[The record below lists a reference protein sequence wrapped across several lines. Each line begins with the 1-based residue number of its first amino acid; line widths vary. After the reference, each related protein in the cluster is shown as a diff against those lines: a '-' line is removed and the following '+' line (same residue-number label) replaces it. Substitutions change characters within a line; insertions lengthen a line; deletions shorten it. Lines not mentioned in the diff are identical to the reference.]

1 MAQSWDLNESLNYKF
16 RIQHQ
21 PKKILMDTSA
31 THFDEA
37 TVKDGESPFTG
48 RNGVGAPKDEY
59 RRDKK
64 DVSLAALLSEIQ
76 KTADFPLAEARTL
89 PSEAYTSK
97 EMLDWEVENVLGAG
111 WICLAH
117 RSQIPNPGDFI
128 NLDTLGEPLIIVHG
142 KDGEIRILSRVCP
155 HRAMDIMP
163 PGFGYDGHGP
173 ADRRTGRECGH
184 TRLFLC
190 PYHHWSFELDGT
202 LKGCPEMHK
211 AEGFCREETALKSF
225 RCEVWNGFVFLN
237 LSGDAASV
245 AAQYGEL
252 GHDLAGWEAANMKVV
267 VEKTW
272 ECDFNWKVLVEN
284 FMESYHHLGAHCKTL
299 QLTMPAKGTWT
310 EQERSHSMRVN
321 LPYKESIPTSSE
333 NDFPPI
339 PTLDQEHYH
348 QMAVY
353 LGYPSFLTFTG
364 PDRLFWYRIEPISPS
379 KSRLVTSL
387 LLNDTALADPKYP
400 EKLAV
405 AEKML
410 IDFHL
415 EDMEVCTAVQRGF
428 YATGYQRGRLSHLE
442 MPIWLIQRYLAA
454 RARGTYPCMD
464 RPVAP
469 SQK

>member
-1 MAQSWDLNESLNYKF
+1 MST
-16 RIQHQ
+16 
-21 PKKILMDTSA
+21 DTSA
-31 THFDEA
+31 THFAEA
-37 TVKDGESPFTG
+37 TVKAGAAPLTG
-48 RNGVGAPKDEY
+48 RNGVGTSTEEY

-64 DVSLAALLSEIQ
+64 KISLSALLREIQ
-76 KTADFPLAEARTL
+76 EVADLPLSEGRTL
-89 PSEAYTSK
+89 PSETYTSK
-97 EMLDWEVENVLGAG
+97 EMLDWEVENVLGAD

-117 RSQIPNPGDFI
+117 CSQIPNPGDFI
-128 NLDTLGEPLIIVHG
+128 NLDVLGEPLIVVHG
-142 KDGEIRILSRVCP
+142 KDDEIRILSRVCP
-155 HRAMDIMP
+155 HRGMDIMP

-173 ADRRTGRECGH
+173 ADRREGRECGH

-202 LKGCPEMHK
+202 LKGCPEMQK
-211 AEGFCREETALKSF
+211 AEGFHRDETTLKPF
-225 RCEVWNGFVFLN
+225 RCEVWHGFVFLN
-237 LSGDAASV
+237 LSGDAGPV
-245 AAQYGEL
+245 AEQYEKL
-252 GHDLAGWEAANMKVV
+252 GRDLAGWDTSRMKVV
-267 VEKTW
+267 IEKTW
-272 ECDFNWKVLVEN
+272 DCDFNWKVLVEN

-310 EQERSHSMRVN
+310 EEERSHSMRVN
-321 LPYKESIPTSSE
+321 LPYKESAVTSSE
-333 NDFPPI
+333 ADFALI
-339 PTLDQEHYH
+339 LTLDPEHYH

-364 PDRLFWYRIEPISPS
+364 PDRLFWYRIEPISPD

-387 LLNDTALADPKYP
+387 LLNNEALADPQYA

-428 YATGYQRGRLSHLE
+428 HASGYQRGRLSHLE

-464 RPVAP
+464 RPTAP
-469 SQK
+469 SQR

>member
-1 MAQSWDLNESLNYKF
+1 MST
-16 RIQHQ
+16 
-21 PKKILMDTSA
+21 DTSA
-31 THFDEA
+31 THFAEA
-37 TVKDGESPFTG
+37 TVKAGESPLTG
-48 RNGVGAPKDEY
+48 RNGVGTPSQEY
-59 RRDKK
+59 RRERK
-64 DVSLAALLSEIQ
+64 DVSLSVLLQSIQ
-76 KTADFPLAEARTL
+76 ESADLPLSKGRTL
-89 PSEAYTSK
+89 PAEAYTSK

-117 RSQIPNPGDFI
+117 QSQIPKPGDFI
-128 NLDTLGEPLIIVHG
+128 NLDTLGEPLIVVHG

-163 PGFGYDGHGP
+163 PGFGYDGHGT
-173 ADRRTGRECGH
+173 ADRREGRECGH

-190 PYHHWSFELDGT
+190 PYHHWSFELDGS

-211 AEGFCREETALKSF
+211 AEGFHRNETGLKPF
-225 RCEVWNGFVFLN
+225 RCEVWNGFIFLN
-237 LSGDAASV
+237 LSGDAAPV
-245 AAQYGEL
+245 AEQYGEL
-252 GHDLAGWEAANMKVV
+252 SRDLAGWHTDQMKVV
-267 VEKTW
+267 IEKSW
-272 ECDFNWKVLVEN
+272 DCDFNWKVLVEN

-321 LPYKESIPTSSE
+321 LPYKESAITSSE
-333 NDFPPI
+333 SDFPHI
-339 PTLDQEHYH
+339 PTLDPEHYH

-353 LGYPSFLTFTG
+353 LGYPSFLTFTAA
-364 PDRLFWYRIEPISPS
+364 DRLFWYRIEPITPD

-387 LLNDTALADPKYP
+387 LLNDAALDDPKYS

-428 YATGYQRGRLSHLE
+428 HASGYQRGRLSHLE

-454 RARGTYPCMD
+454 RTRGTFPGID
-464 RPVAP
+464 RPLAP
-469 SQK
+469 AQR